1 MKTKKK
7 NNNTRVKEFTSEG
20 SFVDDIVSRVSLPA
34 KQVEGRADT
43 TDKKIA
49 FLLRLF
55 DLWRAYPSLR
65 FGQMLEAAIS
75 DRNELFFIEDEVFI
89 NTLEKALKE
98 LIR

>member
-7 NNNTRVKEFTSEG
+7 SKASDETGKIFFPEG
-20 SFVDDIVSRVSLPA
+20 KV
-34 KQVEGRADT
+34 QGRADT
-43 TDKKIA
+43 IDKKIA

-55 DLWRAYPSLR
+55 DLWRAFPSLR

>member
-1 MKTKKK
+1 MKITNK
-7 NNNTRVKEFTSEG
+7 NGDVLVHVKDLCS
-20 SFVDDIVSRVSLPA
+20 PCYP
-34 KQVEGRADT
+34 KGRADT